1 MRRMILVLTVLAFA
15 GPVMAGV
22 TITAVNEG
30 IGITGDPNIGVV
42 RIDYTSDANV
52 SAFALEIELD
62 SGATVNDVNDYFPY
76 GECNST
82 NKGFGIFL
90 DQTNGI
96 VINSSG
102 VVLDVGIPIVH
113 SSSPDGVGTGRD
125 KSKVILEMGALYEDG
140 NQPPLSGTLCKIR
153 YNSCNDCNLTV
164 SGNARRGNVVLE
176 DATEASVTY
185 LPAAPGL
192 ALADTNEP
200 NCYIPPLCDPVPDVV
215 GMAQADA
222 NAAIIAAGYTVGS
235 IGSQASAEPDGEVL
249 SQDPVDGATPGC
261 GSAVDI
267 VVSDYECYFGQAD
280 YAQWEMAGKPTC
292 WCYPRQCYGDADGLK
307 QGSKIGGYYYVG
319 SDDLDIMIPAW
330 LVKDVPKGPGISAA
344 DACAD
349 FDHLRQGSKI
359 GGYYRVGSDDL
370 DIMIGTWLV
379 KEPTKGPGIPSDC
392 QPGNEVP

>member
-42 RIDYTSDANV
+42 RIDYTSDASV

-102 VVLDVGIPIVH
+102 VVLDVGIPIVA
-113 SSSPDGVGTGRD
+113 SSSPNGVGTGRG
-125 KSKVILEMGALYEDG
+125 KSRVILEMGALYEDG

-164 SGNARRGNVVLE
+164 SSNARRGNVVLE
-176 DATEASVTY
+176 NATEASTN
-185 LPAAPGL
+185 LPYVLGP
-192 ALADTNEP
+192 LADTNEA
-200 NCYIPPLCDPVPDVV
+200 NCPAPCGPVPDVT

-222 NAAIIAAGYTVGS
+222 NTAIIAAGYTVGN
-235 IGSQASAEPDGEVL
+235 ITSQASAEPDDEVL
-249 SQDPVDGATPGC
+249 SQNPVGGATPGC

-267 VVSDYECYFGQAD
+267 VVSDYECYFGQPD
-280 YAQWEMAGKPTC
+280 YAQWALVGKPDC
-292 WCYPRQCYGDADGLK
+292 WCNPRQCHGDAAGDMTGTPF
-307 QGSKIGGYYYVG
+307 QGYTYVG
-319 SDDLDIMIPAW
+319 TTDLAIFATAW
-330 LVKDVPKGPGISAA
+330 D
-344 DACAD
+344 
-349 FDHLRQGSKI
+349 
-359 GGYYRVGSDDL
+359 
-370 DIMIGTWLV
+370 V
-379 KEPTKGPGIPSDC
+379 KEPTKGPGIATIPNGICCDFNHDKTGTPFQGYTYVGTTDLANFATYWDVKEPTKGPGTPADC
-392 QPGNEVP
+392 LVP